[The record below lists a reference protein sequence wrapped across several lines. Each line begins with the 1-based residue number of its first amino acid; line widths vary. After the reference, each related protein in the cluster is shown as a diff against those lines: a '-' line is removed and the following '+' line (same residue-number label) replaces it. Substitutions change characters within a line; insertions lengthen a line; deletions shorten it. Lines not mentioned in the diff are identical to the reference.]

1 MTASPPSPPAPSQPV
16 RLFRWYAALVF
27 SFAWVPVMYTAFTV
41 DRGFDNQ
48 QYLQLWSAYYLAM
61 VLAELPWGWLADRVG
76 PRPLLVAGPIS
87 LAGCFILLGHSES
100 FGVCRLA
107 MALTGASHAMI
118 SGADSAYLYEVLLRG
133 DRRGAAL
140 HEEAVAHRWRLFGV
154 SGADLAGGFVAAAL
168 GTLASFH
175 LSVAIM
181 VAAALVALRLP
192 GIHAEGATRRRPRL
206 DLAWDQL
213 RRPDVVWVVAWS
225 TMVFVFL
232 RLGFQLYQPTL
243 LAVGA
248 VDLRLHGGLLAVLNL
263 VAGIS
268 AIFLGRLHERFG
280 ERWTTLLVG
289 LAMVVSF
296 AGLAMLHPILL
307 TPLFCLQQVSFGF
320 MQPLGRT
327 ALNHRVR
334 SQERASLLSVQSMV
348 SRAGFGLLLLLLS
361 TKGWDRAP
369 AEELGHVYR
378 VLAGSALLLALLLF
392 VLHRK
397 QPATESGDRS

>member
-1 MTASPPSPPAPSQPV
+1 M
-16 RLFRWYAALVF
+16 
-27 SFAWVPVMYTAFTV
+27 
-41 DRGFDNQ
+41 
-48 QYLQLWSAYYLAM
+48 
-61 VLAELPWGWLADRVG
+61 
-76 PRPLLVAGPIS
+76 
-87 LAGCFILLGHSES
+87 
-100 FGVCRLA
+100 
-107 MALTGASHAMI
+107 
-118 SGADSAYLYEVLLRG
+118 
-133 DRRGAAL
+133 
-140 HEEAVAHRWRLFGV
+140 
-154 SGADLAGGFVAAAL
+154 
-168 GTLASFH
+168 
-175 LSVAIM
+175 
-181 VAAALVALRLP
+181 
-192 GIHAEGATRRRPRL
+192 
-206 DLAWDQL
+206 
-213 RRPDVVWVVAWS
+213 
-225 TMVFVFL
+225 
-232 RLGFQLYQPTL
+232 
-243 LAVGA
+243 
-248 VDLRLHGGLLAVLNL
+248 HGGLLAVLNL